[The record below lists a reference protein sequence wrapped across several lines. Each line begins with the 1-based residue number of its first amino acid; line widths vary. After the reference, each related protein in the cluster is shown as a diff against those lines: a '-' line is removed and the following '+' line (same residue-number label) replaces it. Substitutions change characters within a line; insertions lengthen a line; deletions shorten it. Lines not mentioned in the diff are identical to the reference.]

1 MVGEGG
7 EGRHGGGGGGGNT
20 AGRATFQGT
29 KRA

>member
-20 AGRATFQGT
+20 AGRATVQGT